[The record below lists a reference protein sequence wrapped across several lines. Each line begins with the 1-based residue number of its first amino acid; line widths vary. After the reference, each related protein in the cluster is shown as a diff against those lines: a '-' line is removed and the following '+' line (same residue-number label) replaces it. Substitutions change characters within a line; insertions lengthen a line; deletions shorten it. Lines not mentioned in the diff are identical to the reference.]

1 MSISYVDL
9 GSQWREIREQALLEI
24 DRILASGKYLEH
36 SVIEEL
42 EYELARFLGVK
53 HVVTL
58 NSGTDALLMS
68 LKILE
73 IEKGDEVIT
82 VPNSFIASVAAI
94 QHVGAKP
101 IFIDV
106 GPDHLLN
113 TDEIESL
120 ITPRTKAIMPVHL
133 EGKMSDTSQIW
144 SLAKKF
150 GLKVIEDA
158 AQAIGSNFNQIKPGN
173 ASDVACFSLHPL
185 KNLNGIGD
193 GGFIATNYDHLAE
206 RVMKLRNHGQKNRN
220 HSEEFGF
227 VSRMDSI
234 QAAIVRIRLNKLESV
249 ISKRRKLASFYFN
262 ELSDYNSILPKVK
275 DGSFHTYH
283 LFVIECFNRDEVRT
297 HLSHCGIETRVHYP
311 QLITEQVAFR
321 EKYKEPIPHTP
332 LALQQSR
339 RIVSLP
345 IHQHLKESDIEFIAK
360 SLKQVLH

>member
-1 MSISYVDL
+1 
-9 GSQWREIREQALLEI
+9 
-24 DRILASGKYLEH
+24 
-36 SVIEEL
+36 
-42 EYELARFLGVK
+42 
-53 HVVTL
+53 
-58 NSGTDALLMS
+58 
-68 LKILE
+68 
-73 IEKGDEVIT
+73 
-82 VPNSFIASVAAI
+82 
-94 QHVGAKP
+94 
-101 IFIDV
+101 
-106 GPDHLLN
+106 
-113 TDEIESL
+113 
-120 ITPRTKAIMPVHL
+120 
-133 EGKMSDTSQIW
+133 
-144 SLAKKF
+144 
-150 GLKVIEDA
+150 
-158 AQAIGSNFNQIKPGN
+158 
-173 ASDVACFSLHPL
+173 
-185 KNLNGIGD
+185 
-193 GGFIATNYDHLAE
+193 
-206 RVMKLRNHGQKNRN
+206 MKLRNHGQKNRN